1 LPPRIPRRREDL
13 GQVLELLRQGALT
26 AQIAKRFALT
36 DAGAALR
43 YAEGRGITGKGHLVP
58 DTT

>member
-1 LPPRIPRRREDL
+1 M
-13 GQVLELLRQGALT
+13 LELLRQGALT

-43 YAEGRGITGKGHLVP
+43 YTEGRGITGKVTSSPTQP
-58 DTT
+58 DPRGDQQ

>member
-1 LPPRIPRRREDL
+1 
-13 GQVLELLRQGALT
+13 VLDLLRQGALT

-58 DTT
+58 TQPDPRGDQQ